1 MNLPTKSLAMALGM
15 FALIARGTAFSEET
29 PTAQQIIERSD
40 EVRNPRDPFQM
51 TILLTE
57 YVDGSARNEV
67 TLTLYSKLA
76 GPSGQYRNLV
86 RYSNPPRDRGK
97 SVLLTGTTMWFYDPA
112 SKSSIR
118 ISPEQRLVG
127 QASQGDVVTVNFAR
141 DYAAKLIGQ
150 TGEETIRDADKT
162 TRKCWHVELS
172 PKDSEAIYA
181 KAEYW
186 VEKDTFHPVKGKFFS
201 DSGRLLKIA
210 YYHRYEKQLGTERPT
225 ETIIIDAVDSKL
237 VTTMAFGGY
246 RSRDIPES
254 WYQRDYLPRLR
265 TE

>member
-1 MNLPTKSLAMALGM
+1 MNTPIRSLAIALGA
-15 FALIARGTAFSEET
+15 FALVAQATALSEEP
-29 PTAQQIIERSD
+29 PTAQRIIERAD
-40 EVRNPRDPFQM
+40 EVRNPKDPFQM
-51 TILLTE
+51 TVQLTE
-57 YVDGSARNEV
+57 YIAGSARNEV

-76 GPSGQYRNLV
+76 GTTGQFQNLV
-86 RYSNPPRDRGK
+86 LYSAPPRDHGK
-97 SVLLTGTTMWFYDPA
+97 CVLMNGTMMWFFDPA

-141 DYAAKLIGQ
+141 DYSAAFSGP
-150 TGEETIRDADKT
+150 TGEETINDADKIP
-162 TRKCWHVELS
+162 RKCWRIDLT

-186 VEKDTFHPVKGKFFS
+186 VEEETFRPIKGKFFS

-210 YYHRYEKQLGTERPT
+210 YYHRYERQLGADRPT
-225 ETIIIDAVDSKL
+225 ETIIIDAVDAKL
-237 VTTMAFGGY
+237 VTTMASGDY
-246 RSRDIPES
+246 RTREIPDS

-265 TE
+265 IE